1 MPLRAQ
7 TSHEEIANTVTH
19 GIGLILSLIGLPF
32 LLKNAVAYETTNIF
46 WAVLTFGLGMIM
58 VYASSTMY
66 HAIQH
71 KQRKDLLQIA
81 DHVSIYFLIAGS
93 YTPLVVN
100 YLPKE
105 QATIF
110 LLIMWS
116 LVAIGV
122 LFKLFFTKRFE
133 KISVLLY
140 LTMGWMIIFI
150 IQPILQQVPTE
161 LMWWILVG
169 GISYTAGVYFYVRS
183 KINYYHAIWH
193 CFVLGGTASHYV
205 FIYKSITP

>member
-1 MPLRAQ
+1 MPTRAQ

-32 LLKNAVAYETTNIF
+32 LLKNAVAHETTNIF
-46 WAVLTFGLGMIM
+46 WAVLAFGLGMIM

-66 HAIQH
+66 HAVQH

-100 YLPKE
+100 YLPKK
-105 QATIF
+105 QAAIF
-110 LLIMWS
+110 LLVMWS

-122 LFKLFFTKRFE
+122 LFKLFFTKRFN

-150 IQPILQQVPTE
+150 INPVMQQVPTE
-161 LMWWILVG
+161 LLWWILIG
-169 GISYTAGVYFYVRS
+169 GISYTVGVYFYVRS
-183 KINYYHAIWH
+183 KVQYFHAIWH
-193 CFVLGGTASHYV
+193 CFVLGGTASHYI
-205 FIYKSITP
+205 FIYKSILP